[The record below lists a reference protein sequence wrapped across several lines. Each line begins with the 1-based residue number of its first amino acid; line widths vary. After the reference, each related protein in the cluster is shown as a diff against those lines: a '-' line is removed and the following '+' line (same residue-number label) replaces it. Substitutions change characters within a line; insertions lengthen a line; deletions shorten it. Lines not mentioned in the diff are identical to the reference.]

1 MEKMK
6 DTILEKSIEMFL
18 NYGFKSVTMDD
29 ISKELGVSKKTIYTH
44 YKTKNELVK
53 ACVLATFE
61 RISNGIDTICAL
73 KKNPIE
79 ELFDIKEFVIENLKG
94 EKSSPQY
101 QLEKYYPQLF
111 KVLKKKQFDVMEL
124 CIKENLERGIDIGH
138 YRADIDI
145 NFISKIYFSGAISIK
160 NIELFPMGKNNMK
173 ALMTNYLN
181 YHTRAIATDKGL
193 EKLKEILNNEI

>member
-1 MEKMK
+1 MK

-53 ACVLATFE
+53 ACVLVTFE

-111 KVLKKKQFDVMEL
+111 KILKKKQFDVMEL

-145 NFISKIYFSGAISIK
+145 NFISKIYFSGVISIK

-173 ALMTNYLN
+173 TLMTNYLN

-193 EKLKEILNNEI
+193 EKLKEILSQ